1 MAVKI
6 PIDLARMAGGEFVS
20 TYEKQARRDGR
31 KAKTAA
37 AKQAAGKPVKGQ
49 ACAMTAIAG
58 LSLAL
63 GVALSTGE
71 VFL

>member
-1 MAVKI
+1 MKI

-20 TYEKQARRDGR
+20 TYEKQARKDGH
-31 KAKTAA
+31 KAKKAA

-58 LSLAL
+58 LATA
-63 GVALSTGE
+63 VAVASSIGE
-71 VFL
+71 GFL